1 MKISGFTFVRNAV
14 KFDYPVKE
22 SIVSILPV
30 VDEYIVNV
38 GDCDDGTRE
47 LIESVG
53 SPKIKIIDSVW
64 DDALTKDGKIFAQ
77 QTNIALSHCTGDW
90 AFYLQADEMVHEKD
104 LPALVRFMEEKLAHK
119 NVLGFMFWY
128 LHFFGDYW
136 SVNPWGYH
144 KEIRIIRNN
153 GSVESGGDATGFYC
167 TSDGLHLKDRR
178 APEGRVIFTGV
189 NMYHYSYVKNPKTL
203 AEKLKAQVSKHIGDA
218 PKESMRKSF
227 RIQGLTEEQH
237 KVFFQMSE
245 FPFEKYDIMKNFN
258 GSHPNV
264 MQGRIKNFPRLKRFR
279 SRWLHLNFY
288 KEVLKHGF
296 KG

>member
-14 KFDYPVKE
+14 KFDYPVTE
-22 SIVSILPV
+22 SILSILPI

-38 GDCDDGTRE
+38 GNCDDGTLEKIRS
-47 LIESVG
+47 IG
-53 SPKIKIIDSVW
+53 SPKIKIMQNAW
-64 DDALTKDGKIFAQ
+64 DEALTKDGKIFAQ

-104 LPALVRFMEEKLAHK
+104 LPKLVKFMEDNLRNK
-119 NVLGFMFWY
+119 NALGFMFRY
-128 LHFFGDYW
+128 LHFFGDYR

-144 KEIRIIRNN
+144 KEIRIIRNS
-153 GSVESGGDATGFYC
+153 GEVESGGDATGFYC
-167 TSDGLHLKDRR
+167 KSDGLHLKDKRT
-178 APEGRVIFTGV
+178 PPGRVIFTGV

-203 AEKLKAQVSKHIGDA
+203 AEKLKHQVSKHLGDVS
-218 PKESMRKSF
+218 EENMRKAF

-237 KVFFQMSE
+237 KIFFSMSE

-258 GSHPNV
+258 GSHPAV
-264 MQGRIKNFPRLKRFR
+264 MEGRIQNFPRLKRFR
-279 SRWLHLNFY
+279 NRWLYLNFY
-288 KEVLKHGF
+288 KEVFKHGF

>member
-1 MKISGFTFVRNAV
+1 MRNAV

-22 SIVSILPV
+22 SILSILPV

-38 GDCDDGTRE
+38 GNCDDGTRE
-47 LIESVG
+47 LIASIG
-53 SPKIKIIDSVW
+53 DPKIKIIESVW
-64 DDALTKDGKIFAQ
+64 DEALTKDGKIFSQ
-77 QTNIALSHCTGDW
+77 QTNIALSHCAGDW
-90 AFYLQADEMVHEKD
+90 AFYLQADEVVHEND
-104 LPALVRFMEEKLAHK
+104 LPKLVYLMEQNRRSGSALGL
-119 NVLGFMFWY
+119 MFRY

-167 TSDGLHLKDRR
+167 KSDGLHLKDRR
-178 APEGRVIFTGV
+178 APDGRVIFTGV
-189 NMYHYSYVKNPKTL
+189 NMYHYSYVKNPETL
-203 AEKLKAQVSKHIGDA
+203 AEKLKAQVSKHLGDA
-218 PKESMRKSF
+218 PKEAARKSF

-237 KVFFQMSE
+237 KIFFSMSE
-245 FPFEKYDIMKNFN
+245 FPFEKYDIMKNFR
-258 GSHPNV
+258 GSHPAV
-264 MQGRIKNFPRLKRFR
+264 MQARVRNFPRLKRFR